1 MRFLNIYTVYIM
13 PVTMFLI
20 YPHFFSIASTGCL
33 KLYLRMHF
41 TVDRRSSVF
50 SARAGTL
57 RTDHGSIGTPAFM
70 PVGTHATV
78 KALSNDELEAAGAQ
92 IILGN
97 TYHLYLR
104 PGMEVMEAAGGL
116 HSFMNWK
123 KPILTDSGGF
133 QIFSLAHLRKTEGD
147 VTTFRSHIDGSLH
160 RFSPEIS
167 IDIQRTLGSDI
178 VMVFD
183 ECTPYPCDRRTAEHS
198 LKVTH
203 RWEKLSKARFQSTEA
218 RWGHSQAL
226 FAIVQG
232 SVYED
237 LRYESVKCLTD
248 EGFDGYAIGGLA
260 VGEPKEIMY
269 DLTQKVCDRLPGDR
283 PRYLMGVGKPEDILQ
298 SVARGVDMMD
308 CVLPTRNA
316 RNGSVYTWDGKI
328 NIKNRQY
335 RKDFTPLDPTCG
347 CYACRNH
354 SRAYMHHLYRRNEIL
369 GMRLNS
375 IHNIHFFLELT
386 RRAREAL
393 MEDRFEVF
401 YRDFFNRYPVEKD
414 HSEANIV
421 HRENRR
427 RKHMDADDHRD
438 KG

>member
-1 MRFLNIYTVYIM
+1 MKFTLEKR
-13 PVTMFLI
+13 
-20 YPHFFSIASTGCL
+20 SAS
-33 KLYLRMHF
+33 
-41 TVDRRSSVF
+41 F
-50 SARAGTL
+50 SARAGTIQ
-57 RTDHGSIGTPAFM
+57 TAHGIIKTPVFM

-78 KALSNDELEAAGAQ
+78 KALSNDELEAANAQ

-104 PGMEVMEAAGGL
+104 PGMEVMQAAGGL
-116 HSFMNWK
+116 HKFMNWN

-133 QIFSLAHLRKTEGD
+133 QIFSLAHLRKIEGD
-147 VTTFRSHIDGSLH
+147 VITFRSHIDGSLH
-160 RFSPEIS
+160 RFSPETS
-167 IDIQRTLGSDI
+167 MEIQRILGSDI

-183 ECTPYPCDRRTAEHS
+183 ECTPYPCDHEYARKS
-198 LKVTH
+198 LQTTH
-203 RWEKLSKARFQSTEA
+203 RWEKSSKDHFQS
-218 RWGHSQAL
+218 RDPLYGHSQAL

-237 LRYESVKCLTD
+237 LRYESVKYLTD

-260 VGEPKEIMY
+260 VGEPKDIMY
-269 DLTQKVCDRLPGDR
+269 DLTQKVCDKLPEDR
-283 PRYLMGVGKPEDILQ
+283 PRYLMGIGKPEDILQ
-298 SVARGVDMMD
+298 SIARGVDMMD

-328 NIKNRQY
+328 NLKNHRY
-335 RKDFTPLDPTCG
+335 KKDFTPLDPECG

-354 SRAYMHHLYRRNEIL
+354 SRAYLHHLYRQNEIL

-375 IHNIHFFLELT
+375 MHNIHFFLELT

-393 MEDRFEVF
+393 MEDRFPEF
-401 YRDFFNRYPVEKD
+401 YRDFFTRYPVEKD
-414 HSEANIV
+414 HSKENIV

-427 RKHMDADDHRD
+427 KRHIEADES
-438 KG
+438 G